1 MSAPRHLPHVPRHL
15 VIADPDPRERE
26 RAAALIQAIAP
37 ELGDIVVHPASDG
50 REALALIETHHP
62 ALVVCE
68 VLLAGISG
76 LALLRRLRR
85 VRASTTPMPRH
96 PPPHFILVTSMARE
110 SDRYWG
116 LRNGAH
122 GYVMKPYEDD
132 LLQARV
138 REVLV
143 AGDNALPEKLASL

>member
-1 MSAPRHLPHVPRHL
+1 MAEPRHL

-26 RAAALIQAIAP
+26 RALATIAALLAAP
-37 ELGDIVVHPASDG
+37 DNGLGELVLHTASDG
-50 REALALIETHHP
+50 REALALIEAHQP
-62 ALVVCE
+62 ALVLCE

-76 LALLRRLRR
+76 LSLLRR
-85 VRASTTPMPRH
+85 VRRARGPTA
-96 PPPHFILVTSMARE
+96 PHFILITSLARE

-122 GYVMKPYEDD
+122 GYVMKPYEGD
-132 LLQARV
+132 LLQARI

-143 AGDNALPEKLASL
+143 GEGDGEKLAL

>member
-1 MSAPRHLPHVPRHL
+1 MSAPRHL
-15 VIADPDPRERE
+15 VIVDPDPRERE
-26 RAAALIQAIAP
+26 RAVALIDAIAS
-37 ELGDIVVHPASDG
+37 ELGEIVVHQASDG
-50 REALALIETHHP
+50 REAMALIDAHHP
-62 ALVVCE
+62 ALVICE

-85 VRASTTPMPRH
+85 SHGPSAAVPRH

-143 AGDNALPEKLASL
+143 AGDDALPEKLASL

>member
-1 MSAPRHLPHVPRHL
+1 MSARHL
-15 VIADPDPRERE
+15 VIADPDARERE
-26 RAAALIQAIAP
+26 RCEAIVRAIAP
-37 ELGDIVVHPASDG
+37 ELGDIVVRTAGDG
-50 REALALIETHHP
+50 REALALIEQRRP
-62 ALVVCE
+62 ALVLTE
-68 VLLAGISG
+68 VLLEGISG

-85 VRASTTPMPRH
+85 SRGAAAPPFIFVTT
-96 PPPHFILVTSMARE
+96 LARE

-132 LLQARV
+132 LLQARI

-143 AGDNALPEKLASL
+143 AGHDALPEKLAAL

>member
-1 MSAPRHLPHVPRHL
+1 MSETRHI

-26 RAAALIQAIAP
+26 RAAALIEAMAS
-37 ELGDIVVHPASDG
+37 ELGDIVVHAAGDG

-62 ALVVCE
+62 ELVVCE
-68 VLLAGISG
+68 VLLSGISG

-85 VRASTTPMPRH
+85 ARAGTAPVPRY

-143 AGDNALPEKLASL
+143 AGDDALPEKLASL

>member
-1 MSAPRHLPHVPRHL
+1 MTMPRSNAPRHV

-26 RAAALIQAIAP
+26 RAIKTIEALLSAP
-37 ELGDIVVHPASDG
+37 DNGLGELVLHTASDG
-50 REALALIETHHP
+50 REALALIEAHQP
-62 ALVVCE
+62 ALVMCE

-76 LALLRRLRR
+76 LALLRRVRR
-85 VRASTTPMPRH
+85 TRGPTAPN
-96 PPPHFILVTSMARE
+96 FILITTLARE

-132 LLQARV
+132 LLQARI
-138 REVLV
+138 REVLIGGEG
-143 AGDNALPEKLASL
+143 AEKLAAI

>member
-1 MSAPRHLPHVPRHL
+1 MPSSHAPRHV

-26 RAAALIQAIAP
+26 RAIKAVEGLLSAP
-37 ELGDIVVHPASDG
+37 DNGLGELVLHTAGDG
-50 REALALIETHHP
+50 REALALIEAHQP
-62 ALVVCE
+62 ALVMCE

-76 LALLRRLRR
+76 LALLRRVRR
-85 VRASTTPMPRH
+85 TRGPTAPN
-96 PPPHFILVTSMARE
+96 FILVTSLARE

-132 LLQARV
+132 LLQARI

-143 AGDNALPEKLASL
+143 GGEGAEKLAAI

>member
-1 MSAPRHLPHVPRHL
+1 MTEPRHI
-15 VIADPDPRERE
+15 VIADPDARERE
-26 RAAALIQAIAP
+26 RAEQLIHAMAD
-37 ELGDIVVHPASDG
+37 ELGEIVVHTANDG
-50 REALALIETHHP
+50 REALALIEEHKP
-62 ALVVCE
+62 ALVLCE
-68 VLLAGISG
+68 VLLQGISG
-76 LALLRRLRR
+76 LAMLRRLRR
-85 VRASTTPMPRH
+85 VRSPTTPQVI
-96 PPPHFILVTSMARE
+96 FVTTMARE

-143 AGDNALPEKLASL
+143 EGDDALPEKLAAL

>member
-1 MSAPRHLPHVPRHL
+1 MSKSPSPPPSASPRHV

-26 RAAALIQAIAP
+26 RALKAIEMLRSAP
-37 ELGDIVVHPASDG
+37 DSELGELVLHTANDG
-50 REALALIETHHP
+50 REALALIEAHQP
-62 ALVVCE
+62 ALVMCE

-76 LALLRRLRR
+76 LALLRRVRR
-85 VRASTTPMPRH
+85 ARGPTA
-96 PPPHFILVTSMARE
+96 PHFILITTLARE

-132 LLQARV
+132 LLQARI
-138 REVLV
+138 REVLIGGEG
-143 AGDNALPEKLASL
+143 AERLAAI

>member
-1 MSAPRHLPHVPRHL
+1 MAEPRHL

-26 RAAALIQAIAP
+26 RAIAAIEALLATADAGLG
-37 ELGDIVVHPASDG
+37 ELVLHSASDG
-50 REALALIETHHP
+50 REALALIEAHQP
-62 ALVVCE
+62 ALVLCE

-76 LALLRRLRR
+76 LALLRRVRR
-85 VRASTTPMPRH
+85 ARGPTA
-96 PPPHFILVTSMARE
+96 PHFILITSLARE

-132 LLQARV
+132 LLQARI

-143 AGDNALPEKLASL
+143 GGGDGEKLAL

>member
-1 MSAPRHLPHVPRHL
+1 MSETRHI

-26 RAAALIQAIAP
+26 RATALIEAMAH
-37 ELGDIVVHPASDG
+37 ELGAVVVHAAGDG

-68 VLLAGISG
+68 VLLTGISG

-85 VRASTTPMPRH
+85 NRAGTVPRH
-96 PPPHFILVTSMARE
+96 PPPHFVLVTSMARE

-143 AGDNALPEKLASL
+143 AGDDALPEKLAAL

>member
-1 MSAPRHLPHVPRHL
+1 MTTRHL
-15 VIADPDPRERE
+15 VIADPDARERE
-26 RAAALIQAIAP
+26 RCEAIVRAIAP
-37 ELGDIVVHPASDG
+37 ELGEIVVRTAVDG
-50 REALALIETHHP
+50 REALALIEQRRP
-62 ALVVCE
+62 ALVLAE
-68 VLLAGISG
+68 VLLEGLSG

-85 VRASTTPMPRH
+85 VRGTAAPPFIFVTT
-96 PPPHFILVTSMARE
+96 LARE

-143 AGDNALPEKLASL
+143 AGHDALPEKLASL

>member
-1 MSAPRHLPHVPRHL
+1 MSEPRHI
-15 VIADPDPRERE
+15 VIVDPDPRERE
-26 RAAALIQAIAP
+26 RAVALIQAIAG
-37 ELGDIVVHPASDG
+37 ELGEIVVHTAGEG

-68 VLLAGISG
+68 VLLQGISG

-85 VRASTTPMPRH
+85 AREVTSPPTPRAPA
-96 PPPHFILVTSMARE
+96 PHFILVTTMARE

-143 AGDNALPEKLASL
+143 AGDDALPEKLAAL

>member
-1 MSAPRHLPHVPRHL
+1 MSTHHPPPFAAARHL
-15 VIADPDPRERE
+15 VIADPDPRARE
-26 RAAALIQAIAP
+26 RVVAAIEALLAAGDSGLG
-37 ELGDIVVHPASDG
+37 ELVLHSASDG
-50 REALALIETHHP
+50 REALALIEAHQP
-62 ALVVCE
+62 ALVLCE

-76 LALLRRLRR
+76 LALLRRVRR
-85 VRASTTPMPRH
+85 ARGPTA
-96 PPPHFILVTSMARE
+96 PHFILITTLARE

-132 LLQARV
+132 LLQARI

-143 AGDNALPEKLASL
+143 GDEAEKLAAL